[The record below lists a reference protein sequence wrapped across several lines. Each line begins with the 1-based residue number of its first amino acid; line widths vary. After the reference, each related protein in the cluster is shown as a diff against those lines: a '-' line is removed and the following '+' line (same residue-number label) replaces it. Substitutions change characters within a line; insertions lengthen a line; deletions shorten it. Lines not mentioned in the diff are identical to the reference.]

1 MKDFSLTRQ
10 NLEGFFNEIQ
20 DELEVT
26 PLMVVTTQSG
36 DTGKWGMA
44 KLWRSWMSTTAT
56 FMAANGCTMPL
67 MISDQGSHYGNRPF
81 NSDDAHLL
89 FTHQWLGVDSEGE
102 RLSWSRGGRDGMRA
116 ATKGERFNALRKHE
130 EFCVERG
137 IRIFNPRD
145 SEYNKLIQEQSY

>member
-10 NLEGFFNEIQ
+10 SLESFFNEIQ

-26 PLMVVTTQSG
+26 PLMIVTTQTG

-44 KLWRSWMSTTAT
+44 KLWRSWMGATAT

-67 MISDQGSHYGNRPF
+67 MINDEGAHYGARPF
-81 NSDDAHLL
+81 NADDAHLL